1 VRNDALRGD
10 EAVTA
15 LGNIYRS
22 NNSYSSD
29 NHYCLFSFS
38 IPVENRPLQSI
49 TFTSASGA
57 YASIMALS
65 ALQNDETAVHNISD
79 EMPKAAQPA
88 AIFDIR
94 GNRLNHM
101 QRGINI
107 VRTTDGR
114 VMKVIRK

>member
-1 VRNDALRGD
+1 
-10 EAVTA
+10 
-15 LGNIYRS
+15 
-22 NNSYSSD
+22 
-29 NHYCLFSFS
+29 
-38 IPVENRPLQSI
+38 
-49 TFTSASGA
+49 
-57 YASIMALS
+57 
-65 ALQNDETAVHNISD
+65 
-79 EMPKAAQPA
+79 MPKAAQPA